1 MKVILVE
8 PGKAARVTEIG
19 EKLKDM
25 QKVVGGLIQ
34 AIYPYEELVAIVC
47 GDESK
52 LNGEQ
57 PNRALYDD
65 TGNLY
70 DVICGTF
77 FITGLS
83 EDNFASIPDELVDK
97 FLGMFRRPEV
107 FMQVNDRIMVI
118 KV

>member
-25 QKVVGGLIQ
+25 QQVVGGLIQ

-65 TGNLY
+65 AETMY

-83 EDNFASIPDELVDK
+83 EDNFASIPDELVEK
-97 FLGMFRRPEV
+97 FLGIFRRPEV
-107 FMQVNDRIMVI
+107 FMQVSDKIFMI
-118 KV
+118 QD